1 MFIVYVLKSLKDNR
15 FYIGQTN
22 NILSRLRRHNEGR
35 VRSTKYRVP
44 LILVY
49 SENYASRSEAM
60 AREKYLKS
68 LNGNSTFKK
77 IIGM

>member
-1 MFIVYVLKSLKDNR
+1 MFIVYVLKSRKDNK

-22 NILSRLRRHNEGR
+22 NLLSGLRRHNEGR
-35 VRSTKYRVP
+35 VQSTKYRLS

-49 SENYASRSEAM
+49 SENYATRSEATV
-60 AREKYLKS
+60 REKYLKR
-68 LNGNSTFKK
+68 LNGNSTFKE

>member
-1 MFIVYVLKSLKDNR
+1 MFIVYVLKSQKDNR

-22 NILSRLRRHNEGR
+22 NLFARIDRHNKGR
-35 VRSTKYRVP
+35 VQSTKHRIP
-44 LILVY
+44 FNLVY
-49 SENYASRSEAM
+49 SEKYTTRKETM

-68 LNGNSTFKK
+68 LKGNSVFKK

>member
-1 MFIVYVLKSLKDNR
+1 MFIVYVLKSLIDNR

>member
-1 MFIVYVLKSLKDNR
+1 MFFVYVLKSVKDNR

-22 NILSRLRRHNEGR
+22 NLLSRLRRHNEGR
-35 VRSTKYRVP
+35 VQSTKNRVP

-49 SENYASRSEAM
+49 SENYETRSEAM
-60 AREKYLKS
+60 AREKHLKK